1 MSQDEID
8 KEIKD
13 SEIVD
18 EGGNASGDS
27 KEDSEP
33 AQTQPT
39 ENGTVTTAPATEAL
53 DTTTTSFDVQPE
65 DNITIEQ
72 NTDEIL

>member
-1 MSQDEID
+1 MYKRQID

-27 KEDSEP
+27 KDDSEP

-39 ENGTVTTAPATEAL
+39 ENGAVTTAPAIEAP
-53 DTTTTSFDVQPE
+53 DTTTTSPDVQPE